1 MRNTVGPRP
10 KATST
15 AIACLA
21 LAAVLLPAAGA
32 QGAPEGAFS
41 AASMN
46 GVYAFVAGLSAGA
59 DGADPDSAVWLV
71 VRYNGDGTADILTV
85 GSNDPGEA
93 DEEGSPTREASVARP
108 DPSPSVNYEVSPDG
122 TLLVVNTAGDV
133 LWDGLIL
140 RAVMVDGT
148 PVATEYILF
157 HRQAA
162 PGTGG
167 LQVGRGF
174 LQTAR

>member
-1 MRNTVGPRP
+1 MRNIVRPRP

-140 RAVMVDGT
+140 RAEMVDGT